1 MFTST
6 KIVNFGGGWP
16 KICEKL
22 LNINCKQPL
31 VVNGGGM
38 EGVYVVMSAICD
50 TCLISN
56 TGIEYL
62 TVLLSNSV

>member
-1 MFTST
+1 MFISI

-62 TVLLSNSV
+62 TALLSNSV